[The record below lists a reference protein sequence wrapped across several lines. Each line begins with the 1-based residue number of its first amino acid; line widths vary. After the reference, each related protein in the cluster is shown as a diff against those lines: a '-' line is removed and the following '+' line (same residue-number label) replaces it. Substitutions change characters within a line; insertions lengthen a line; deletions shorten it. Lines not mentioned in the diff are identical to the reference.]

1 MLKNKTFVDGL
12 FWLALTGIIT
22 YNGLCLATGYD
33 VFLLGV
39 WAGTTLVNAMLRFKK
54 AYRQEKGKSAN

>member
-12 FWLALTGIIT
+12 FWLALTGIIS
-22 YNGLCLATGYD
+22 YNGLYLATGHN

-39 WAGTTLVNAMLRFKK
+39 WAGASLVNAMLRFKK
-54 AYRQEKGKSAN
+54 AHLQEKAKGAN

>member
-12 FWLALTGIIT
+12 FWLALTGIIS
-22 YNGLCLATGYD
+22 YNGLYLATGRN

-39 WAGTTLVNAMLRFKK
+39 WAGASLVNAMLRFKK
-54 AYRQEKGKSAN
+54 AHLQEKAKGAN